1 MCQSASVSEGLLIGL
16 LTCSLTCMLVCLLAC
31 WPVSISV
38 SFFWRQMVV
47 LLGFVACCTSSPSI
61 SPPFPPASTTF
72 VFTSRWN
79 HTDPRIQDCSRLFS
93 PLSLLSSSCPFSSL
107 RLISPPFSRQVLLP
121 PYTSLSEKH
130 VGSRRA
136 SQSLPSCKSP
146 SLS

>member
-1 MCQSASVSEGLLIGL
+1 MLACVNIGVLFLASNGGVVGV
-16 LTCSLTCMLVCLLAC
+16 CCMLHFLSLHFSPFSSCLNDFRLYQSVESHRPSHPRLLPPLLA
-31 WPVSISV
+31 S
-38 SFFWRQMVV
+38 
-47 LLGFVACCTSSPSI
+47 
-61 SPPFPPASTTF
+61 
-72 VFTSRWN
+72 
-79 HTDPRIQDCSRLFS
+79 
-93 PLSLLSSSCPFSSL
+93 LSLLSSSCPFSSL